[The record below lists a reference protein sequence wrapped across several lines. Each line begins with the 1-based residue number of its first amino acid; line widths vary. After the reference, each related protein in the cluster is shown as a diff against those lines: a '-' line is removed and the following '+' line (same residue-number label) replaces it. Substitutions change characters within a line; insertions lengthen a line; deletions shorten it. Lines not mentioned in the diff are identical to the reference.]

1 MPRKHRVQPQSP
13 VAGEIGTV
21 RKSWKNRFSVAL
33 AYPNTYGVGMSSLGF
48 QSVYR
53 LFNNL
58 EHVVCER
65 VFAPEDGRLPL
76 RTLESGRRPAEADLL
91 AFSVS
96 FENDYPNL
104 LAMISRSGLP
114 LRAEDR
120 KENDPLVAAGGVAC
134 MLNPEPIAP
143 FVDVFLVGE
152 AEQMINA
159 LVDAA
164 AEGGSRRRRLLR
176 IAQQVPGAYVPSFYR
191 VRHHRDGTL
200 AAFEPTEAVPSIIRR
215 AYAPDVAGFSTC
227 SAVIAPETAFAGRF
241 LIEVSRGCPHGCRF
255 CSAGFIYR
263 PPRFRPLQH
272 LEADLRRGADQT
284 GRIGLVG
291 AAVSDLPG
299 LDELCRSIEGTDLQ
313 ISFSSL
319 RADALTPA
327 LISTLAKSGVKTATL
342 APDAGSQ
349 RLRDVINKGIDEE
362 TVLAAAEALVA
373 AGILNLKLYF
383 MVGLPTETTDD
394 IEAIVTLCKRIKHR
408 FLSSSRARG
417 RIGAITVSLNSFVP
431 KPFTPFQWAAME
443 EVPRLKQKLRTV
455 KDGLRQVANVRVH
468 ADVPRWAAV
477 QGLLARGDRRVAE
490 ILALVH
496 DEGGNWPRALKMS
509 PINPD
514 FYLLRDRNTD
524 ERFPWDFIDHGVRRA
539 FLLREYRRALCG
551 EPSAPCCLG
560 QCTACGVCPKNAS
573 M

>member
-1 MPRKHRVQPQSP
+1 
-13 VAGEIGTV
+13 
-21 RKSWKNRFSVAL
+21 
-33 AYPNTYGVGMSSLGF
+33 MSSLGY
-48 QSVYR
+48 QAVYR

-65 VFAPEDGRLPL
+65 VFLPERDGTPL
-76 RTLESGRRPAEADLL
+76 RTLESGRRPDEADLL

-104 LAMISRSGLP
+104 LAMLSGSGVP

-120 KENDPLVAAGGVAC
+120 AEDDPLVAAGGVAC

-143 FVDVFLVGE
+143 FVDVVFIGE
-152 AEQMINA
+152 AEEMIDA
-159 LVDAA
+159 IVDAA
-164 AEGGSRRRRLLR
+164 GGGGTRRQRLLK

-200 AAFEPTEAVPSIIRR
+200 AAFEPTEAVPSLIRR
-215 AYAPDVAGFSTC
+215 VHAPDVAGFSTC
-227 SAVIAPETAFAGRF
+227 SAIIAPDTAFAGRF

-263 PPRFRPLQH
+263 PPRFRPLPR
-272 LEADLRRGADQT
+272 LEADLRRGADHVD
-284 GRIGLVG
+284 RIGLVG

-299 LDELCRSIEGTDLQ
+299 LDELCRGVEGIDLQ

-327 LISTLAKSGVKTATL
+327 LIDALAKSGVKTATL

-373 AGILNLKLYF
+373 AGIPNLKLYF
-383 MVGLPTETTDD
+383 MVGLPTETSDD
-394 IEAIVTLCKRIKHR
+394 IESIVSLCKRIKHR

-417 RIGAITVSLNSFVP
+417 RIGEITVSLNSFVP
-431 KPFTPFQWAAME
+431 KPFTPFQWAAMD
-443 EVPRLKQKLRTV
+443 EVPRLKKKLRKV
-455 KDGLRQVANVRVH
+455 KDGLRKVANVKVH
-468 ADVPRWAAV
+468 ADVPRWAGI

-496 DEGGNWPRALKMS
+496 DEGGNWARALKLS

-514 FYLLRDRNTD
+514 FYLLRERNAD
-524 ERFPWDFIDHGVRRA
+524 ERLPWDFIDHGVRKS
-539 FLLREYRRALCG
+539 FLLREYRRALSAK
-551 EPSAPCCLG
+551 PSAPCPIV
-560 QCTACGVCPKNAS
+560 QCSACGVCPKNAS